1 MRREPPGWTGGKE
14 CSAGEGEGDCGG
26 GDGDEGKSDLG
37 VGGGE
42 REVIGRIVGVV
53 SMVAVVV
60 VVVVAIVNCC
70 RLWWFALKVGGF
82 WLLLW

>member
-1 MRREPPGWTGGKE
+1 
-14 CSAGEGEGDCGG
+14 
-26 GDGDEGKSDLG
+26 
-37 VGGGE
+37 V
-42 REVIGRIVGVV
+42 VGRIVGVV